1 MTDDER
7 KVAGRILST
16 QGREQPHW
24 LKIAICVALGCSA
37 ALLPEHPGLSG
48 DGRTSLMILI
58 IAAGLWISEAIPA
71 FAVGL
76 LVIGLQILL
85 IGREQG
91 GWDSDQR
98 DWEKYIGTWGSPLIW
113 LFFGGFV
120 LSAAGEKT
128 GLTLW
133 LSDQVLR
140 RMGQSPGRLLAS
152 CMGVTFIFSMFISN
166 TAAAVMMVTMVMP
179 IVSSLPSGDRMRCG
193 LLLGVSIGANLGGM
207 GTIIGSPPNA
217 IAAGAL
223 RHINP
228 IDFADWMWLGLPPSL
243 CMLTFSWCYIR
254 WHYRSDNPGSLPTTS
269 PSSPAASQLRASGWQ
284 RGLVMIIFAVTV
296 LGWLTQSLHGIP
308 VTVVSFLPI
317 CVFTAAQILDS
328 HDVCK
333 MRWDVLLLI
342 AGGLSLG
349 LAVTDTGLADWLV
362 QQLPLSS
369 LSTLGLGLV
378 LAYLTVGL
386 SNLMSNTAAANILV
400 PIAVVA
406 ASGSETQVV
415 VPLVLSAS
423 AAMTLPIS
431 TPPNAVVFATEV
443 VRTRDFIQSG
453 ILIGLLTPLI
463 SALWIHWVLPTAH

>member
-1 MTDDER
+1 LFTMTDDER
-7 KVAGRILST
+7 KVSGRILST
-16 QGREQPHW
+16 QGREHPHW
-24 LKIAICVALGCSA
+24 LKMAISVALGCA
-37 ALLPEHPGLSG
+37 IAFIPEHAGLSD

-58 IAAGLWISEAIPA
+58 IAAGLWITEAIPA

-85 IGREQG
+85 LGRDQG

-98 DWEKYIGTWGSPLIW
+98 DWEKYIATWGSPLIW

-140 RMGQSPGRLLAS
+140 RMGRSPGRLLAS
-152 CMGVTFIFSMFISN
+152 CMGVTFAFSMFISN
-166 TAAAVMMVTMVMP
+166 TAASVMMVTMVMP
-179 IVSSLPSGDRMRCG
+179 IIRSLPPKDRMRCG

-223 RHINP
+223 RQIHP
-228 IDFADWMWLGLPPSL
+228 IDFANWMWLGLPPAL
-243 CMLTFSWCYIR
+243 AMLVLSWFYLR
-254 WHYRSDNPGSLPTTS
+254 WSYRSDS
-269 PSSPAASQLRASGWQ
+269 PSELSRPSPTGPAAGQQRSSAWQ
-284 RGLVMIIFAVTV
+284 RILVMIVFGLTV
-296 LGWLTQSLHGIP
+296 LGWMTQSWHGIP

-317 CVFTAAQILDS
+317 CVFTAAQILDH

-349 LAVTDTGLADWLV
+349 LAVTDTGLANWLV
-362 QQLPLSS
+362 QRLPLSS
-369 LSTLGLGLV
+369 LGSLGLGLV

-406 ASGSETQVV
+406 ASGSEAQVV

-431 TPPNAVVFATEV
+431 TPPNAVVFATEMV
-443 VRTRDFIQSG
+443 QTRDFIRTG
-453 ILIGLLTPLI
+453 ILIGLIAPLL
-463 SALWIHWVLPTAH
+463 SVLWVYWII